1 MSGPSESE
9 NSRYSGILTPKDKEN
24 LQTINW
30 GDQDSGDRDARHR
43 VRQRVLEG
51 LNDLRL
57 LNQHLY
63 RDDRRQIFDEF
74 LSSGNGIYHAYA
86 FVYLGILD
94 GFPERDADEQID
106 LLEDILQRSIEIGD
120 AQRGLVSDVSID
132 VDISRR
138 NTDPK
143 SVLDTIFEGNG
154 TLSHLNYLI
163 QQDEDIR
170 LLERI
175 LDSGETV
182 VLDAGDEDM
191 SITPEEAQQILD
203 EVEESQ

>member
-1 MSGPSESE
+1 MSDSSESG

-24 LQTINW
+24 IQTINW
-30 GDQDSGDRDARHR
+30 GNQDSADQDARHR

-51 LNDLRL
+51 LNDLKL
-57 LNQHLY
+57 LNNYLH
-63 RDDRRQIFDEF
+63 REDRTQIFDEF
-74 LSSGNGIYHAYA
+74 LRGDGAYHAYA

-94 GFPERDADEQID
+94 TFPERDADEQLD
-106 LLEDILQRSIEIGD
+106 VLEDVLQRSIEIGD

-138 NTDPK
+138 NTDPQ
-143 SVLDTIFEGNG
+143 SVLDTIFEGHG
-154 TLSHLNYLI
+154 TLSHLSYLM
-163 QQDEDIR
+163 QQGEDIH
-170 LLERI
+170 LLERV

-182 VLDAGDEDM
+182 VLDAGDDTM

-203 EVEESQ
+203 EME